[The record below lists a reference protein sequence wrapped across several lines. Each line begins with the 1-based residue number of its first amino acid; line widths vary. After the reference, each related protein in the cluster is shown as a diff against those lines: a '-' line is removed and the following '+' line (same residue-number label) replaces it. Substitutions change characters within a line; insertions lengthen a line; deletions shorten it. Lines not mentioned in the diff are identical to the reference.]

1 MALRKQPRSIAREL
15 ALLSI
20 SQVKTK
26 QGKLAQPELDS
37 LVLAAI
43 RTLTIEV
50 QDNLEA
56 ASAEI
61 KRGEERL
68 LNSET
73 RASDLNSAK
82 VMIHEALAV
91 SQAAI
96 NRVGMAIEFPEF
108 LQLTS
113 KEQVRQYATE
123 LIVTVNDYRQEI
135 EETIENALVGWQL
148 SRLPKIDRDILR
160 ISVAEMLYLNV
171 PERVAIN
178 ESVELAK
185 RYSDEDGFRF
195 INGVLR
201 RLSDRWKE
209 DTDELATAQPEAE
222 KTEIAVIE
230 PATAVETEQSAKI
243 MATEEIAPV
252 VTAEEPAI
260 EEPAIE
266 DKPRKILPIIRQSSS
281 D

>member
-20 SQVKTK
+20 SQIKTK
-26 QGKLAQPELDS
+26 QGKLSQDDLDS

-82 VMIHEALAV
+82 VMIQEALSV

-96 NRVGMAIEFPEF
+96 NRVGMALEFPEF
-108 LQLTS
+108 LQLTNR
-113 KEQVRQYATE
+113 EQVREYATE
-123 LIVTVNDYRQEI
+123 LIVTVNENRQSI
-135 EETIENALVGWQL
+135 EESIENVLVGWQL
-148 SRLPKIDRDILR
+148 SRLPRIDRDILR
-160 ISVAEMLYLNV
+160 ISVAEILCLGV
-171 PERVAIN
+171 PEKVAIN

-201 RLSDRWKE
+201 RLSDRLKGK
-209 DTDELATAQPEAE
+209 DIDVDPATSSPEEA
-222 KTEIAVIE
+222 KVIQTIE
-230 PATAVETEQSAKI
+230 PKTAGEVQETIETNQSK
-243 MATEEIAPV
+243 V
-252 VTAEEPAI
+252 V
-260 EEPAIE
+260 
-266 DKPRKILPIIRQSSS
+266 PIFNQFPIDQE
-281 D
+281 